1 MPAPTRF
8 LHFHGAVMTGWIV
21 LFAVQTF
28 LITSNRIP
36 IHRILG
42 AFGAGYALLVVQIG
56 TAATLVAARREVR
69 AHSEFVSS
77 VLTVL
82 ALELTQMALF
92 ASLVA
97 LGVWLRKRTGYHKRL
112 MLLATF
118 CILPNPIV
126 RLFIWVGLG
135 SNIMILVFWTS
146 LVTAVVLFDSIRNRR
161 VHPAFGFGATIIV
174 VFLYLVY
181 FGSRTPLWQH
191 FAANMVG

>member
-1 MPAPTRF
+1 
-8 LHFHGAVMTGWIV
+8 MTGWIV
-21 LFAVQTF
+21 LFAAQTF
-28 LITSNRIP
+28 LITSNQIP

-42 AFGAGYALLVVQIG
+42 AFGAGYAVLVVLMG
-56 TAATLVAARREVR
+56 TTATLVAARREVR
-69 AHSEFVSS
+69 AHSESVSS

-92 ASLVA
+92 ASLVT
-97 LGVWLRKRTGYHKRL
+97 LGVWLRNRTGYHKRL

-126 RLFIWVGLG
+126 RLFIWAGLG
-135 SNIMILVFWTS
+135 SNIMILGFWAS
-146 LVTAVVLFDSIRNRR
+146 LVTAVVLVDSIRNRR
-161 VHPAFGFGATIIV
+161 VHPAFGLDATIIV